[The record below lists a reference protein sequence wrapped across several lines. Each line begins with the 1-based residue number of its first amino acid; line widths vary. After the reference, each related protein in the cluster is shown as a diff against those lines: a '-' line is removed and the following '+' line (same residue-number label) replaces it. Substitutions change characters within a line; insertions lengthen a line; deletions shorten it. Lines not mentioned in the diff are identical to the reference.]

1 MWRSSLLLVGSLL
14 LAGCS
19 EVQTLLATPTPTP
32 GPTPTSAE
40 LTLRLS
46 LLAPR
51 DGLPSGF
58 RFESGR
64 YEPNQSI
71 IAQAPD
77 PVSTGDLVQRW
88 GRVIGY
94 VATYAPLDLVEGQ
107 GFQVS
112 LDLYRTAGGA
122 RAAFQEG
129 PSAPPGAVVDRSAV
143 TLLGDESLGFRLRD
157 NSGEVIFYADSR
169 TGSMQRA
176 MDETNRRRAVQEA
189 HNREHGIVPRSVTK
203 SWCTVG
209 SGRDV
214 LRACLCLL
222 RAVIW
227 PVLSNN

>member
-1 MWRSSLLLVGSLL
+1 MWRSSSVLVGCLLLT
-14 LAGCS
+14 GCAAI
-19 EVQTLLATPTPTP
+19 ETLLATPTPTP
-32 GPTPTSAE
+32 SPTPTSDE
-40 LTLRLS
+40 LALRLS
-46 LLAPR
+46 FLAPR

-77 PVSTGDLVQRW
+77 PVATGNLVQRW

-157 NSGEVIFYADSR
+157 NSGEVIFHGFWVRKGNPTASVNSQGLQPDPADATEAIAR
-169 TGSMQRA
+169 AALAPLETG
-176 MDETNRRRAVQEA
+176 
-189 HNREHGIVPRSVTK
+189 I
-203 SWCTVG
+203 
-209 SGRDV
+209 SGQTG
-214 LRACLCLL
+214 A
-222 RAVIW
+222 
-227 PVLSNN
+227 P

>member
-32 GPTPTSAE
+32 GPTPTSEE

-157 NSGEVIFYADSR
+157 NSGEVIFYGFWIRKGNLTASVYSQGLEPDPAGTTEAIARAALARLEAGMSGQ
-169 TGSMQRA
+169 TGA
-176 MDETNRRRAVQEA
+176 
-189 HNREHGIVPRSVTK
+189 P
-203 SWCTVG
+203 
-209 SGRDV
+209 
-214 LRACLCLL
+214 
-222 RAVIW
+222 
-227 PVLSNN
+227 

>member
-14 LAGCS
+14 LTGCS
-19 EVQTLLATPTPTP
+19 EVQTLLATPTPAP
-32 GPTPTSAE
+32 GPTPTSDE
-40 LTLRLS
+40 LALRLS
-46 LLAPR
+46 FLAPR
-51 DGLPSGF
+51 DGLPDGF

-129 PSAPPGAVVDRSAV
+129 PSAPPGAAVDRSAV

-157 NSGEVIFYADSR
+157 SSGEVIFHGFWVRKGNLTASVYSQGLEPDPAGATEAIARVALARLEAGISGR
-169 TGSMQRA
+169 TGA
-176 MDETNRRRAVQEA
+176 
-189 HNREHGIVPRSVTK
+189 P
-203 SWCTVG
+203 
-209 SGRDV
+209 
-214 LRACLCLL
+214 
-222 RAVIW
+222 
-227 PVLSNN
+227 